1 MRLRPILALFELNE
15 TGTRALQHSVSLY
28 RLYQHGPVRR
38 LDDPRIPSNNGAVH
52 HSVQTVLFADANGK
66 DYKMFK
72 QDIYVKRREEKKD
85 QMCMA
90 RNTNAEGD
98 LTLSLWELIT

>member
-1 MRLRPILALFELNE
+1 M
-15 TGTRALQHSVSLY
+15 SLY

-38 LDDPRIPSNNGAVH
+38 LDDSRIPSNNGAVH
-52 HSVQTVLFADANGK
+52 RSLQTVLFGDANDE

-72 QDIYVKRREEKKD
+72 QDIYKKKRQEKTD
-85 QMCMA
+85 HMCMA